1 MPNGS
6 KISKD
11 KARKWVKK
19 YNQKHEKDPN
29 FLSSILFDKSL
40 VLDLLNEPNCAG
52 LRIYN
57 AEADDDRLHFVL
69 VGVDAN
75 GNNLLPAEEA
85 TTSGSY
91 SLLDDGQRCPGQP
104 GCPKEF

>member
-1 MPNGS
+1 MANGA
-6 KISKD
+6 KIPKS

-29 FLSSILFDKSL
+29 FLSSMLFDKEV

-57 AEADDDRLHFVL
+57 AEADDDTLHFVL
-69 VGVDAN
+69 VGIDAN
-75 GNNLLPAEEA
+75 GNNLLPAEEDTVTGA
-85 TTSGSY
+85 Y
-91 SLLDDGQRCPGQP
+91 SLVDEGKPCPGKP
-104 GCPKEF
+104 GCPREL